1 MTIILVYWSGWTVLR
16 QDFEILPKVIGC
28 GRYLG
33 CNVNVHTD
41 VCYKNTWWG
50 EGEIKVFLD
59 GDTEYPTLAGTG
71 TDDYIMTAWGQGFFV
86 NQEAGCLLYT
96 NEENGAIKTA
106 FYRLHI
112 CDPVWFQEDCRVTLQ
127 QIGSSLPADMRRI
140 YENGTIMEPIYACTG
155 IDLVDSNT
163 KTYEFDEIDLYNP
176 ALTGIGFEREDWYS
190 SIAYFYLDRP
200 AL

>member
-1 MTIILVYWSGWTVLR
+1 
-16 QDFEILPKVIGC
+16 
-28 GRYLG
+28 
-33 CNVNVHTD
+33 
-41 VCYKNTWWG
+41 
-50 EGEIKVFLD
+50 
-59 GDTEYPTLAGTG
+59 
-71 TDDYIMTAWGQGFFV
+71 
-86 NQEAGCLLYT
+86 
-96 NEENGAIKTA
+96 
-106 FYRLHI
+106 
-112 CDPVWFQEDCRVTLQ
+112 
-127 QIGSSLPADMRRI
+127 MRRI